1 MIEISDQLF
10 AKSVDG
16 KLAVAEQ
23 IFDGDERQ
31 SEVNK
36 RLEDTMSAT
45 FRIIHHDKYIFA
57 LTDKMGRSLM
67 TIDFQGDFWTKSG
80 MSDEVRE
87 KLVLLLEQ
95 VAELQETTKVI
106 KIVEDGDYLTVFT
119 DQNGK
124 VLFGYRNSEG
134 FFAPKGMTEDAKK
147 RFKQIEEQIEGIKY
161 VENGEYLIAFTSK
174 AGQLLLGIRQDGSIN
189 CKDIRGLWD
198 SLNKL
203 ESAFADHKAFID
215 SIIQVTEE
223 DGWLLLVSDK
233 GRHIALKMDD
243 EGVFTFTK
251 EVNAPNLPF
260 HIIESDNY
268 FEFFTQ
274 DGRHLMSIN
283 RNGHTVVN
291 GLKIGTFG
299 AEIQVIDDDTY
310 LVLLSDRQGKRL
322 AAYNNITGQWET
334 SNIKAK
340 GIDAPGIGKLID
352 SDQYCLVFTTP
363 LGKVLLGFRK
373 DGSGLYC
380 PVGQPEETKREI
392 KRIDEK
398 LSDID
403 KEIEYVKTHGKDW
416 SDQKS
421 LQIPVPLVPAR
432 VEINGTIPTSKY
444 LSKTG
449 TLKYSDYLG
458 NSFEKPI
465 LWSLQ
470 GNISSGFDK
479 KNFGV
484 DLLNIA
490 GDEDDTFSVKFG
502 NWPAFDSFHFKAFVS
517 DFWKIRSLGVYRH
530 AEAIAQSRPYYKRRP
545 WDLIHEGANK
555 TVEETLLGGV
565 GEVTQDI
572 HTGALGRPDGFPFM
586 LYINGTPWGLY
597 TWNIKKDK
605 DNYCV
610 TKNDNDAKQMFF
622 GDYMTGVFEHYNNT
636 YWSIS
641 DYDLLKLEGDGTER
655 AIVIPSYSSSSSQ
668 RLVMESAGVEGMT
681 LSITNS
687 SKEYLYSVYYNGNP
701 VTADN
706 TWEAG
711 DCVSVKR
718 TGTSPDYY
726 FNVTP
731 VGKKWD
737 KEKGYAV
744 NEYAYD
750 EDEMDYE
757 VGGVKSHLVVRR
769 LFKLAMANNTT
780 FAGYE
785 YDEEGYPVQLSYYT
799 DENGEQA
806 VKRGGRIL
814 THRIMRPSYVN
825 WRTLEVRNPK
835 KTICV
840 ANDGLNEDGTPKYK
854 FEYYD
859 YDSPSDFAQTG
870 VYERTHEIISGDE
883 FSQSQITAL
892 IGTGETEKFSKK
904 EYTRSVNARKTI
916 EEYSFVCP
924 ILDKA
929 LSAQN
934 LADWGFE
941 TEAEAKK
948 AIFAEHHDVDHNLD
962 FFIVYNDTNYY
973 DSITHNT
980 LYTMYDGKKLF
991 ANVYDTDIALGMSS
1005 TYTNSFPAVSSSV
1018 LAAGHTFVG
1027 YLWTY
1032 YSAEIKARWAEL
1044 RDAGVI
1050 SASAFEK
1057 MVWDIVSSI
1066 GVENYEEELRLWE
1079 QPAYRA
1085 PVYWRM
1091 AAGSLMILEDGDGL
1105 PYHGYDESVNKEVE
1119 GKDAWAEGVAV
1130 AVNDVVNYDGHSYI
1144 CTVAH
1149 TTSADKRPDKAYT
1162 CGYPSS
1168 GGVYDSPRR
1177 IIEWF
1182 KKRLEYLDEKF
1193 EYTE

>member
-1 MIEISDQLF
+1 MTKNLGTIGFRNRSAWQSGTSYRKDDRVQVGRGWAYCVEDHTSGDNFGADMAMGLWDWLVNASGLEDMEQALADTKAATIAATDATTAAENATVATKEVTAEAREAVDVLTKNIAPFNSDEFIYGIADLEGNVLF
-10 AKSVDG
+10 AIRRDG
-16 KLAVAEQ
+16 TCYQPKGIPDEVA
-23 IFDGDERQ
+23 
-31 SEVNK
+31 K
-36 RLEDTMSAT
+36 RLDG
-45 FRIIHHDKYIFA
+45 IHDLQLMENDEYLFA
-57 LTDKMGRSLM
+57 ICDS
-67 TIDFQGDFWTKSG
+67 
-80 MSDEVRE
+80 E
-87 KLVLLLEQ
+87 
-95 VAELQETTKVI
+95 
-106 KIVEDGDYLTVFT
+106 
-119 DQNGK
+119 NN
-124 VLFGYRNSEG
+124 VLFGIDRTGASVLNSIKGTVTIEEFESKEFIYAVVDSAGNLLFGVKQDGSFYMSKYSLPQEILDDLKKLNQFMVEDESDMEFLYKILDKEG
-134 FFAPKGMTEDAKK
+134 NVLFGINYNGNIFAPKGMTEAAKK
-147 RFKQIEEQIEGIKY
+147 KFGEVEE
-161 VENGEYLIAFTSK
+161 
-174 AGQLLLGIRQDGSIN
+174 
-189 CKDIRGLWD
+189 
-198 SLNKL
+198 
-203 ESAFADHKAFID
+203 
-215 SIIQVTEE
+215 
-223 DGWLLLVSDK
+223 
-233 GRHIALKMDD
+233 KM
-243 EGVFTFTK
+243 
-251 EVNAPNLPF
+251 
-260 HIIESDNY
+260 S
-268 FEFFTQ
+268 
-274 DGRHLMSIN
+274 
-283 RNGHTVVN
+283 
-291 GLKIGTFG
+291 
-299 AEIQVIDDDTY
+299 
-310 LVLLSDRQGKRL
+310 RL
-322 AAYNNITGQWET
+322 A
-334 SNIKAK
+334 
-340 GIDAPGIGKLID
+340 
-352 SDQYCLVFTTP
+352 SDV
-363 LGKVLLGFRK
+363 
-373 DGSGLYC
+373 
-380 PVGQPEETKREI
+380 
-392 KRIDEK
+392 
-398 LSDID
+398 
-403 KEIEYVKTHGKDW
+403 EYVKTHGKDW
-416 SDQKS
+416 SAEKF
-421 LQIPVPLVPAR
+421 LHLPIPLVPAR
-432 VEINGTIPTSKY
+432 VEITGTVPTSKY
-444 LSKTG
+444 ISVAG
-449 TLKYSDYLG
+449 VLKYSDYLG

-479 KNFGV
+479 KNFGI
-484 DLLNIA
+484 DILNTA
-490 GDEDDTFSVKFG
+490 GDEDDTMSIKFG
-502 NWPAFDSFHFKAFVS
+502 NWPAFDSFHLKAFIS

-545 WDLIHEGANK
+545 WDLIHGAANK

-572 HTGALGRPDGFPFM
+572 HNGALGRPDGFPFM

-605 DNYCV
+605 DNYCIA
-610 TKNDNDAKQMFF
+610 KNDNNAKQMFF
-622 GDYMTGVFEHYNNT
+622 GDYMTGVFEHYNNS

-641 DYDLLKLEGDGTER
+641 DYDLLKLEGNGAAR
-655 AIVIPSYSSSSSQ
+655 AIVIPGYTSSSSQ

-731 VGKKWD
+731 IGKKWN
-737 KEKGYAV
+737 KEKGYSV

-750 EDEMDYE
+750 EDEMDFAAN
-757 VGGVKSHLVVRR
+757 GNTSHLVVRR
-769 LFKLAMANNTT
+769 LFKLAISNNST

-806 VKRGGRIL
+806 VKRSGRIL
-814 THRIMRPSYVN
+814 THRTMRPSYVN

-854 FEYYD
+854 LEYYD
-859 YDSPSDFAQTG
+859 YDSPSDYAQTG

-883 FSQSQITAL
+883 FTQSQVTAL
-892 IGTGETEKFSKK
+892 IGTGETENFSKK

-948 AIFAEHHDVDHNLD
+948 AIFAEHNDVDHNLD

-1005 TYTNSFPAVSSSV
+1005 TYTNSFPAVSSSI
-1018 LAAGHTFVG
+1018 LAAGRTFAG

-1032 YSAEIKARWAEL
+1032 YAAEIKARWAEL

-1119 GKDAWAEGVAV
+1119 GKDTWVEGVAV
-1130 AVNDVVNYDGHSYI
+1130 ALNDVVNYNGHSYI

-1149 TTSADKRPDKAYT
+1149 TTSSDKRPDKSYT

-1182 KKRLEYLDEKF
+1182 KKRIEYLDAKF
-1193 EYTE
+1193 EYVAKASADEVNAISAGQINDIIENA